1 MAWEIFSLCPAS
13 AVADAAA
20 TSTKNALSFIHFII
34 ALQSCFK
41 VQVTQG
47 KVPFITGP
55 VIPRPIIEGPD
66 SGNSPQSGS

>member
-1 MAWEIFSLCPAS
+1 M
-13 AVADAAA
+13 
-20 TSTKNALSFIHFII
+20 NALSFIHFII
-34 ALQSCFK
+34 ALQSCFT